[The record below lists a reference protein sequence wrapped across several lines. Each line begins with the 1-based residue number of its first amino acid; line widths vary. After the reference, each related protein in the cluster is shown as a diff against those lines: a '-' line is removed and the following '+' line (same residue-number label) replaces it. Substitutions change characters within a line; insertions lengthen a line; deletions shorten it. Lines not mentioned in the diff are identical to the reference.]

1 MNSFDSLNVVE
12 ELPLTQDKQPQDEKQ
27 TDHTR
32 GSNVILDN
40 ALITRFEGI
49 ATRSQINRLQERI
62 DLVNKTMDEFI
73 ETNQGD
79 PEILFEAANHLLI
92 AGGKR
97 FRSLL
102 SILVCE
108 AVGGNPEDSA
118 PIALAEEL
126 FQTASLIHDD
136 IIDKDDLRRGVET
149 VHRKYGEQIA
159 IVAGDL
165 LIAQAIRLLG
175 EYGTPELIAHIGRG
189 GVKMCRGEVA
199 DYLYVADEADPL
211 STTEYLMMIN
221 LKTVSFMREAVR
233 SGASFGHASDSQMHS
248 LIDYAEMLGFAYQIR
263 DDILD
268 VTSSTRGTGKSVL
281 SDLKKRGIN
290 YLLIHALESVSE
302 HRRNQCLQELA
313 QGNIKDALDLIVE
326 TNAVQHAE
334 DLAYAYVSK
343 AKDALKGHNLVQ
355 RDLLELLAD
364 YAIIRER

>member
-1 MNSFDSLNVVE
+1 M
-12 ELPLTQDKQPQDEKQ
+12 TQDKPPQDEIQ
-27 TDHTR
+27 IGNTIDSR
-32 GSNVILDN
+32 IILDN
-40 ALITRFEGI
+40 SLIKGFEGI
-49 ATRSQINRLQERI
+49 ATQIQIKRLQDRI
-62 DLVNKTMDEFI
+62 GLVNRTMDEFI
-73 ETNQGD
+73 ESNQGD
-79 PEILFEAANHLLI
+79 PEILYEAANHLLN

-108 AVGGNPEDSA
+108 AVGGNPEDAA
-118 PIALAEEL
+118 PMALAEEL

-136 IIDKDDLRRGVET
+136 IIDQDDLRRGVET

-159 IVAGDL
+159 IIAGDL

-189 GVKMCRGEVA
+189 GVKMCQGEVA
-199 DYLYVADEADPL
+199 DYLYVADEAEPL
-211 STTEYLMMIN
+211 STSEYLMMID

-233 SGASFGHASDSQMHS
+233 SGASFGNASESQMKA

-268 VTSSTRGTGKSVL
+268 VTASTRGTGKSVL

-313 QGNIKDALDLIVE
+313 EGNIKDALSLIAE
-326 TNAVQHAE
+326 TNAVQQAE

-343 AKDALKGHNLVQ
+343 AKDALKEHNLFQ
-355 RDLLELLAD
+355 SDLLELLAD
-364 YAIIRER
+364 YIVIRNQ

>member
-1 MNSFDSLNVVE
+1 
-12 ELPLTQDKQPQDEKQ
+12 LTQDKPPQDESQ
-27 TDHTR
+27 IGNTIDSR
-32 GSNVILDN
+32 IILDN
-40 ALITRFEGI
+40 ALIKGLEGI
-49 ATRSQINRLQERI
+49 ATQAQIKRLQDRI
-62 DLVNKTMDEFI
+62 DLVNGTMDDFI

-97 FRSLL
+97 FRSVL
-102 SILVCE
+102 SLLVCE
-108 AVGGNPEDSA
+108 AVGGEPKDAA

-149 VHRKYGEQIA
+149 VHRKYGEQVA
-159 IVAGDL
+159 IIAGDL

-175 EYGTPELIAHIGRG
+175 EYGTTELISHIGRG
-189 GVKMCRGEVA
+189 GVKMCAGEVA

-211 STTEYLMMIN
+211 STTEYLMMID

-233 SGASFGHASDSQMHS
+233 SGASFGNASESQMHS
-248 LIDYAEMLGFAYQIR
+248 LIDYAENLGFAYQIR

-290 YLLIHALESVSE
+290 YLLIYALEAVSE

-313 QGNIKDALDLIVE
+313 EGNIKDALDLIVE

-343 AKDALKGHNLVQ
+343 AKDALKEHNLFQ
-355 RDLLELLAD
+355 SDLLELLAD
-364 YAIIRER
+364 YVVIRER